1 MKFFKIKF
9 IQNRSL
15 SYIFLE
21 LIHFLIVNAEQK
33 SDSLHAE
40 SRFTFPT
47 TCGIQFQLKIVAC
60 SNLKIDIENS

>member
-1 MKFFKIKF
+1 M
-9 IQNRSL
+9 
-15 SYIFLE
+15 IFNNHL
-21 LIHFLIVNAEQK
+21 LISSGTDMNAEHK
-33 SDSLHAE
+33 LNSLHAE

>member
-1 MKFFKIKF
+1 MTF
-9 IQNRSL
+9 NNHL
-15 SYIFLE
+15 
-21 LIHFLIVNAEQK
+21 LISSGTHVNAEQK